1 MAEEHHEKSLL
12 ENVMEKAEKAVEQ
25 FKHSSSSS
33 SSSDSEEEKPR
44 VEKKEEQVGPAA
56 VEEHSVAPPPM
67 EERSVKSSI
76 KRLFGREKPVH
87 SLLGGGKAADVMLWR
102 NKQLSASFLLGA
114 TLIWILFEVW
124 GYHLLTLCCHVLML
138 GVTGLFIWSTA
149 ASFLNKKPA
158 SIPKFQLSGDMLQT
172 IASALRHD
180 INKLLATLH
189 DVASGRDLK
198 KFLMVIAGLWVLSV
212 VGTWA
217 NFLSLLYITFIVAHT
232 VPVVY
237 EKYEDQIDAF
247 AFKALEE
254 GKKYYKM
261 LDARVLSKIPKG
273 PLKEKKF

>member
-149 ASFLNKKPA
+149 ASFLNK
-158 SIPKFQLSGDMLQT
+158 
-172 IASALRHD
+172 
-180 INKLLATLH
+180 
-189 DVASGRDLK
+189 
-198 KFLMVIAGLWVLSV
+198 
-212 VGTWA
+212 
-217 NFLSLLYITFIVAHT
+217 
-232 VPVVY
+232 
-237 EKYEDQIDAF
+237 
-247 AFKALEE
+247 
-254 GKKYYKM
+254 
-261 LDARVLSKIPKG
+261 
-273 PLKEKKF
+273 